1 MQIPESIIKKES
13 RKKKPYIWLILYI
26 LLFILSATSSYYLYT
41 SSVKIE
47 QEYITALG
55 EAYIAISEKDTHIA
69 LLSSVVVYLS
79 EEYTALYEAYN
90 ECCEPKTP
98 I

>member
-26 LLFILSATSSYYLYT
+26 LLFILSATSSYLQYA
-41 SSVKIE
+41 SSAKMEAQYHEAVQTAYNTIDEKDIQIAILGSMIE
-47 QEYITALG
+47 TII
-55 EAYIAISEKDTHIA
+55 EAYD
-69 LLSSVVVYLS
+69 
-79 EEYTALYEAYN
+79 
-90 ECCEPKTP
+90 ECCEPKTA